1 MDSQY
6 SVHRKIY
13 CGMPFQILPLY
24 FRIKVMEIH
33 FTTRYIAVKKSLSST
48 ALVLFLFRYSPCFSA
63 RKGWSKRLH
72 TFHYPKFPH
81 FPGPQRP
88 YFSFCWHFPN
98 CQLSILSDY
107 LIDFPTVS
115 FVRGSAT
122 TSLVSDIRVHIVT
135 FHLGRVGQLS
145 SRNMLSY
152 LHWEY
157 LVEVSQHQHSLL
169 QMRPKEIHN
178 TSQYLHT

>member
-1 MDSQY
+1 M
-6 SVHRKIY
+6 
-13 CGMPFQILPLY
+13 
-24 FRIKVMEIH
+24 
-33 FTTRYIAVKKSLSST
+33 
-48 ALVLFLFRYSPCFSA
+48 
-63 RKGWSKRLH
+63 
-72 TFHYPKFPH
+72 
-81 FPGPQRP
+81 
-88 YFSFCWHFPN
+88 
-98 CQLSILSDY
+98 SILSDY
-107 LIDFPTVS
+107 LVDFPTVS